1 MLSAGGSVTSGM
13 PRSREVQL
21 GQLQEAFNGLCRQVG
36 VHSTADCTLPAA
48 VGFGVIAC
56 ARVGGQ
62 QQRTNCAAGPST
74 IPLP

>member
-36 VHSTADCTLPAA
+36 VHSTNDRARLPTAF
-48 VGFGVIAC
+48 VFGGIA
-56 ARVGGQ
+56 
-62 QQRTNCAAGPST
+62 
-74 IPLP
+74 